1 VLFFFFSLMFV
12 PALSLSLFPFPFL
25 RENNNTQQSRFLLGS
40 GHGRPLEDYQD
51 TNCNNLHRGQDEAD
65 DDSLSLRLFFLRKK
79 LINEER
85 ISEKSLTRLQ
95 SWDFLAGLRIVQ
107 GKRERA
113 RETRSQKDAGGK
125 QAAYWAPTFLP
136 FDVLRHL
143 RENTKSDWRS
153 WGLLVRAAAADCL
166 FFPFI

>member
-65 DDSLSLRLFFLRKK
+65 DDSLSLRLFW
-79 LINEER
+79 
-85 ISEKSLTRLQ
+85 EKSWST
-95 SWDFLAGLRIVQ
+95 
-107 GKRERA
+107 KRG
-113 RETRSQKDAGGK
+113 SQKS
-125 QAAYWAPTFLP
+125 L
-136 FDVLRHL
+136 
-143 RENTKSDWRS
+143 
-153 WGLLVRAAAADCL
+153 
-166 FFPFI
+166 